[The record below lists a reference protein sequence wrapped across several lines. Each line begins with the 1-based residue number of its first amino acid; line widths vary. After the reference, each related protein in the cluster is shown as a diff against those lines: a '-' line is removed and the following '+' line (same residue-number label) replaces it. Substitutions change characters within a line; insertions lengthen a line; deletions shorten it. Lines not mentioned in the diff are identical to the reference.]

1 MSDDDF
7 RRMSE
12 SQLIDMT
19 LAAEQGGFGGAERMR
34 YARAQAELNR
44 RERQHQNS
52 LAAHSLQVAET
63 QAEATKAAAQSSRN
77 AARAAWG
84 LVYLGILIVLVSVAG
99 LGWHISLRCVT
110 TEAAWGNPAFIR
122 LNICR

>member
-19 LAAEQGGFGGAERMR
+19 LAAGQGSFGGAERMR

-44 RERQHQNS
+44 RERDHQNS
-52 LAAHSLQVAET
+52 LAAQSLQVAET
-63 QAEATKAAAQSSRN
+63 QTEAAKAAAQSSRN
-77 AARAAWG
+77 AARATWG
-84 LVYLGILIVLVSVAG
+84 LVYLGILIVLVSLAG
-99 LGWHISLRCVT
+99 L
-110 TEAAWGNPAFIR
+110 AWLIFSALKRP
-122 LNICR
+122 

>member
-19 LAAEQGGFGGAERMR
+19 LAAGQGGFGGAERMR

-44 RERQHQNS
+44 REREHQNS
-52 LAAHSLQVAET
+52 LAAQSLQVVEA
-63 QAEATKAAAQSSRN
+63 QAEAAKAGAQSSRN

-99 LGWHISLRCVT
+99 LGWHILFALRDH
-110 TEAAWGNPAFIR
+110 
-122 LNICR
+122 

>member
-1 MSDDDF
+1 VPVPPMSDDDF

-19 LAAEQGGFGGAERMR
+19 LAAEQGGFGGADRMR

-44 RERQHQNS
+44 REREHQNS
-52 LAAHSLQVAET
+52 LAAQCLQIAEA
-63 QAEATKAAAQSSRN
+63 QAEAANAAAQSSRN
-77 AARAAWG
+77 AARVTWG

-99 LGWHISLRCVT
+99 LGWHVFSALQHH
-110 TEAAWGNPAFIR
+110 
-122 LNICR
+122 